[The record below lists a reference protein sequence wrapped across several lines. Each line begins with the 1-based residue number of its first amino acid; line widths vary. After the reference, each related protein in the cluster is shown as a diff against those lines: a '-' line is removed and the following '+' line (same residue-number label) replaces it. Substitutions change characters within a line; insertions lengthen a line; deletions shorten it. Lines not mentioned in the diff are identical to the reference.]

1 MSVLGIRIGSDLD
14 VIFRFLSDG
23 GLYSPWAS
31 QRLHARRQRKAIMHG
46 LWVMLN
52 DYNNLHKTQ
61 QDGHMGTFLE
71 NASEIHILDP
81 NDMVY

>member
-1 MSVLGIRIGSDLD
+1 
-14 VIFRFLSDG
+14 
-23 GLYSPWAS
+23 
-31 QRLHARRQRKAIMHG
+31 MHG

-71 NASEIHILDP
+71 NAPETHILDP